1 MLFRS
6 CLQPFS
12 ASGLIFFFFQRT
24 GTLHQVAKVL
34 EDRLKDKKSVA
45 FSSTRVRCV
54 WLKVEVGRDR
64 GLGCKEERYV
74 RETGDGE
81 TGLLELDIGHCQ
93 DGERTDQLGPSR
105 SPLTLRVKER
115 QKWEA
120 RGR

>member
-1 MLFRS
+1 MWILYEKVAFKLRMEKEWGKVI
-6 CLQPFS
+6 PNTES
-12 ASGLIFFFFQRT
+12 ATQ
-24 GTLHQVAKVL
+24 Q
-34 EDRLKDKKSVA
+34 DRLKDKKSVA